1 MRVTVFVLWPV
12 YYIINFNCTIYTVSY
27 VSYENIILVYVITL
41 DCACGQI
48 VGITASS
55 SSTSNSS
62 AGNLAQLMA
71 IELSRESHG
80 GPQSLVRGTFF
91 MQSFIKKNV
100 LL

>member
-1 MRVTVFVLWPV
+1 MRVRVFVLWPT
-12 YYIINFNCTIYTVSY
+12 YYIINFNCTIYTISY

-48 VGITASS
+48 VGMTASSSSS

-91 MQSFIKKNV
+91 IQSFI
-100 LL
+100 

>member
-1 MRVTVFVLWPV
+1 MRVTLFILWPV

-48 VGITASS
+48 VGVTASS

-91 MQSFIKKNV
+91 MQSFIY
-100 LL
+100 

>member
-1 MRVTVFVLWPV
+1 MFVLWPV

-27 VSYENIILVYVITL
+27 VPYENIILVYVITL

-48 VGITASS
+48 VGVTASS

-71 IELSRESHG
+71 IELSRERGKG
-80 GPQSLVRGTFF
+80 GPQSLALSQGNFF
-91 MQSFIKKNV
+91 IQSFI
-100 LL
+100 